1 MNKEQVTGKLDEA
14 KGKVKEEWGKA
25 TNSPSTQ
32 AEGLADQAKGKVKST
47 YGDGKEAVKDAID
60 DAAKK

>member
-1 MNKEQVTGKLDEA
+1 MNEEQVTGKWDEA

-47 YGDGKEAVKDAID
+47 YGDGKEAAKDAID
-60 DAAKK
+60 DATKK